1 MIIKQYERIRSST
14 NSETIANRRQTTEIH
29 AIGRCVQRNH
39 LAHQPLATG
48 AAMLVGKRARR
59 FQMEPIP
66 AVRVEANELP
76 EAIEFL
82 HGSELPIRT

>member
-1 MIIKQYERIRSST
+1 
-14 NSETIANRRQTTEIH
+14 
-29 AIGRCVQRNH
+29 
-39 LAHQPLATG
+39 
-48 AAMLVGKRARR
+48 MLVGKRARR